1 MSENSTSDFVK
12 KLCMMLEDVSIKDV
26 ICWAPEGDC
35 FIVKDINEFATS
47 ILPRIFKH
55 SNFTSFVRQLNK
67 YDFHKIKNAD
77 DDPFGTEPLW
87 TFRHPDFRAGRHDLL
102 GNIQR
107 KPRRDFTS
115 GAAADPQS
123 TTSGSVASNAHQ
135 LEIQNAEIDS
145 LEARL
150 SSLSA
155 THQDVLSS
163 LRTLECSH
171 YKVIVQMVAFQHSMA
186 QQDGILRGLVQHL
199 WRDSKGKMNQLPAND
214 TLGAGD
220 SSLMFLEAPEI
231 QRILDKD
238 VARATLEQM
247 SEISHNLQ
255 AQATGIIFPGPG
267 TAAVRVESPVG
278 GVMGCIEDA
287 DFQAQVFDNSNTRPR
302 LDIPLFDTTSQ
313 SLFARDTHNVG
324 LEVYTVG
331 HLMPRAS
338 GNNESDFKF
347 GGDRSFGVDGAR
359 AMAGKQNVPRVIT
372 EPGNASSPQTQQT
385 LRIRRSTFVPGW
397 AVPPRVLL
405 VDDDAVTRKL
415 SSKFLQVFGCTTD
428 VAVDGVDAVNKMNL
442 ERYDLVLMDI
452 VMPKLDGVS
461 ATSMIRK
468 FDLQTPIISMTSSS
482 RPTDIMNYY
491 SHGMN
496 DILPKPFTKDGLLE
510 VLEKH
515 LAHLTVIQ
523 QQRISTPVPQ
533 LPADADSS
541 SIESGLAYGYGL
553 GLDTLNS
560 GDGLRLG
567 RANVNVL
574 ASLGITDQEYDR
586 ILADLFNDGGT
597 DFRSETEREKRPRDL
612 DDGEDEDEV
621 LNEGVGKRGRF
632 EAVQ

>member
-26 ICWAPEGDC
+26 ICWAPEGNC

-55 SNFTSFVRQLNK
+55 SNFTSFVRQLNN

-77 DDPFGTEPLW
+77 DDPFRTEQLW

-102 GNIQR
+102 GKIQR
-107 KPRRDFTS
+107 KPRRDSTS

-135 LEIQNAEIDS
+135 LEIQNAGIDS

-155 THQDVLSS
+155 THQGVLSS

-171 YKVIVQMVAFQHSMA
+171 YEVIVQMVAFQHSMA

-214 TLGAGD
+214 NLGAGD

-238 VARATLEQM
+238 IARATLEQM

-255 AQATGIIFPGPG
+255 AQAMGIIFPGPG
-267 TAAVRVESPVG
+267 TAAVRV
-278 GVMGCIEDA
+278 
-287 DFQAQVFDNSNTRPR
+287 
-302 LDIPLFDTTSQ
+302 
-313 SLFARDTHNVG
+313 
-324 LEVYTVG
+324 
-331 HLMPRAS
+331 
-338 GNNESDFKF
+338 
-347 GGDRSFGVDGAR
+347 
-359 AMAGKQNVPRVIT
+359 
-372 EPGNASSPQTQQT
+372 QTQQT
-385 LRIRRSTFVPGW
+385 LRVRRSTFVPGW

-428 VAVDGVDAVNKMNL
+428 VAVDGVGAVNKMNL

-496 DILPKPFTKDGLLE
+496 DILSKPFTKDGLLE

-515 LAHLTVIQ
+515 LVHLTVIQ

-533 LPADADSS
+533 LPADASSS

-553 GLDTLNS
+553 GPDTLNS

-586 ILADLFNDGGT
+586 ILADLFNDDGGGT

-612 DDGEDEDEV
+612 DDGEDEDED